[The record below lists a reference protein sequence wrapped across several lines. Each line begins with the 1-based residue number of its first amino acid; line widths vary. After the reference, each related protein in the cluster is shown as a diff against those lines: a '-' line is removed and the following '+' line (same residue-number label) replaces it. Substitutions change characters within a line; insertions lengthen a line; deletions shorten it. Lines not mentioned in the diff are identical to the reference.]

1 MSKTL
6 KEWQDRV
13 LAVNEEKGWNEDAKE
28 KAIGD
33 WCMLK
38 VTEIAEAYED
48 HRDGRSP
55 TEIYWEDEQGNKLT
69 WAETRV
75 IYNGWRNDQSPRE
88 AEKPI
93 FKPCGI
99 PIEMIDTLYRV
110 LHFCAVYE
118 LDADEL
124 MEMKMA
130 YNKTRPYRHGGK
142 RT

>member
-6 KEWQDRV
+6 KEWQDAV
-13 LAVNEEKGWNEDAKE
+13 LAVNEEKGWNEGAKE
-28 KAIGD
+28 KAMGD

-55 TEIYWEDEQGNKLT
+55 TEIYYEDEQGRKLSQEDVDGICSR
-69 WAETRV
+69 AGEYIRV
-75 IYNGWRNDQSPRE
+75 R
-88 AEKPI
+88 

-110 LHFCAVYE
+110 LHFCAVYG
-118 LDADEL
+118 LDADVL

>member
-1 MSKTL
+1 MPTL

-13 LAVNEEKGWNEDAKE
+13 LAVNEEKGWNEGAKE

-48 HRDGRSP
+48 HRAGRSP
-55 TEIYWEDEQGNKLT
+55 TEIYWEDESGRKYSYGQT
-69 WAETRV
+69 
-75 IYNGWRNDQSPRE
+75 RE
-88 AEKPI
+88 AIAAWANDESPSESEKPT

-110 LHFCAVYE
+110 LHFCAVYG